1 MADFSKQYCELH
13 DMGFDGD
20 FDVYEEFNKLE
31 VGNFIPIICEGFGF
45 VAIGKTK
52 EEPNTVQVYFRDDFD
67 SESGTWVD
75 FEEVL
80 SEQN

>member
-1 MADFSKQYCELH
+1 MADFSKQYCESH

-31 VGNFIPIICEGFGF
+31 VGNYIPFICEGFGF

-67 SESGTWVD
+67 NESGTWVD

-80 SEQN
+80 SEQD